1 MSELLVDTH
10 CHIDF
15 EQFETDRAQVIANL
29 LANNVEGMIV
39 PAVHRGNW
47 QSVLDLCTEHSQLHA
62 ALGIHPC
69 FMHKSKPQ
77 DCEALAKIATEHR
90 DNLVAVGECGLDF
103 SLDTVEQQRHYFTY
117 QIKLACE
124 LNLPLIIHHRNSH
137 DIIWAFLRK
146 FKPPKGGVIHAFS
159 GSLQQA
165 ERYIDLGFKLGVG
178 GTITYSRAQKTR
190 DVIAQVPSESLVLE
204 TDAPDMPIF
213 GRQGERNSPEY
224 LKEIFAVLCLLRDEN
239 GAELAM
245 QLRANTRALFA
256 V

>member
-1 MSELLVDTH
+1 MSIQLIDTH
-10 CHIDF
+10 CHLDF
-15 EQFETDRAQVIANL
+15 EQFDNDRESLIANL
-29 LANNVEGMIV
+29 ATKEVSDVIV
-39 PAVHRGNW
+39 PAVHQGNW
-47 QSVLDLCTEHSQLHA
+47 QSVLDLCAAHDNLHA

-69 FMHKSKPQ
+69 FMHKAEPK
-77 DCEALAKIATEHR
+77 DIDALSELALNQRANI
-90 DNLVAVGECGLDF
+90 VAIGECGLDF
-103 SLDTVEQQRHYFTY
+103 SLETVEQQRHYFTA

-124 LNLPLIIHHRNSH
+124 LDLPLIIHHRNSH

-146 FKPPKGGVIHAFS
+146 YKPARGGVIHAFS

-190 DVIAQVPSESLVLE
+190 DVISGVPVECLMLE

-224 LKEIFAVLCLLRDEN
+224 LKEIFAVLCLLRDQN
-239 GAELAM
+239 GAELAN
-245 QLRANTRALFA
+245 QLRINTRDLFKI
-256 V
+256 